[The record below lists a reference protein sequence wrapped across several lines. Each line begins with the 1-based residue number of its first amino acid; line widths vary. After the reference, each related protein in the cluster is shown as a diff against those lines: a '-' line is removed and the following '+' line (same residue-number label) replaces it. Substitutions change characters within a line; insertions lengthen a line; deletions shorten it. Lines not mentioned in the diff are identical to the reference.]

1 MKRFISV
8 LLVIALLVPMLCVD
22 VFAENK
28 TVSDFTGLKKEI
40 ANAQDGDVITV
51 SGDITVT
58 ETLMITKNITIKS
71 DGTKTLTSGSL
82 MMDSIEG
89 CNMFYVPDGKT
100 SSLENITLD
109 GDNKCRLIRA
119 KGAKLNLTNV
129 IMKNGSTEKVEKNSQ
144 TDQVYSGGAI
154 YAEEGSIVTI
164 KGGSFE
170 NNNTGTQAL
179 DGSRAAEGG
188 AIKLYKSELYINDAT
203 TTVKDTTKFIGN
215 HLDGWETTGG
225 RQGGSIEAT
234 ESKVEIYGTTFDIV
248 GPFNTGGAIKFEDC
262 GTETEKVKVINSSFT
277 IVDGKKTSWH
287 GWWSYNIRRL
297 TLVN

>member
-1 MKRFISV
+1 M
-8 LLVIALLVPMLCVD
+8 IALLVPMLCVD
-22 VFAENK
+22 VFAESK
-28 TVSDFTGLKKEI
+28 TVYNFADLKDAI
-40 ANAQDGDVITV
+40 AQAQDDDVITV
-51 SGDITVT
+51 NGDITIT
-58 ETLMITKNITIKS
+58 ETLKITKNITIKS

-100 SSLENITLD
+100 LSLENITLD

-154 YAEEGSIVTI
+154 YAEGSIVTI

-170 NNNTGTQAL
+170 NNNTGTRAL

-188 AIKLYKSELYINDAT
+188 AIKLYKSELYINDELITFTFSVSVPQSSNLIAPPVLKGPT
-203 TTVKDTTKFIGN
+203 I
-215 HLDGWETTGG
+215 
-225 RQGGSIEAT
+225 
-234 ESKVEIYGTTFDIV
+234 SKVV
-248 GPFNTGGAIKFEDC
+248 P
-262 GTETEKVKVINSSFT
+262 
-277 IVDGKKTSWH
+277 
-287 GWWSYNIRRL
+287 
-297 TLVN
+297 